1 MLVGEQRPSRYL
13 LFCAIIPLFLIA
25 TIQNARKTTSKT
37 YSYIFKY
44 FKTKT
49 YPSIQNVCMQL

>member
-13 LFCAIIPLFLIA
+13 LFCEIIPLFLIA
-25 TIQNARKTTSKT
+25 TIQNATKTTSKT

-49 YPSIQNVCMQL
+49 